1 MFEQSKRD
9 MQTVIAGGARFAPPE
24 IDGVMIHEV
33 GNILTR
39 SGIMAEIFRKDW
51 PGFDIG
57 VQQVNW
63 VQLNAGGVTDWHCH
77 AQQTDRLIS
86 VGGNIK
92 LALWDGRP
100 HSKSYRTHE
109 IIRFGSARP
118 VVAVVP
124 PGVWH
129 GLRNESGDFAGYINV
144 IDVLY
149 AYERPD
155 NFRAPSQ
162 SESKEL
168 PDIL

>member
-1 MFEQSKRD
+1 MTPPLIGIIMGSD
-9 MQTVIAGGARFAPPE
+9 SDLPTMTGAIAICKQFNVAY
-24 IDGVMIHEV
+24 EV
-33 GNILTR
+33 AIVSAQHHPDITIKHTKITLRLTTH
-39 SGIMAEIFRKDW
+39 D
-51 PGFDIG
+51 
-57 VQQVNW
+57 
-63 VQLNAGGVTDWHCH
+63 AGGVTDWHCH

-100 HSKSYRTHE
+100 HSKSYRKHE
-109 IIRFGSARP
+109 IIRFGSGRP

-155 NFRAPSQ
+155 NFRVPSQ